1 MNTMTLSAYVYG
13 CTVSATPVP
22 QPPEPTVSDFLPP
35 VIDHAVDQIVSDQIA
50 ANNQMLYDYTRRN
63 IDVID
68 GNQF

>member
-1 MNTMTLSAYVYG
+1 MNTMTMSAYVYG
-13 CTVSATPVP
+13 CTVSATPVA

-35 VIDHAVDQIVSDQIA
+35 VIDRVVDQIISDQIA
-50 ANNQMLYDYTRRN
+50 DNNHMIYDYTRRD